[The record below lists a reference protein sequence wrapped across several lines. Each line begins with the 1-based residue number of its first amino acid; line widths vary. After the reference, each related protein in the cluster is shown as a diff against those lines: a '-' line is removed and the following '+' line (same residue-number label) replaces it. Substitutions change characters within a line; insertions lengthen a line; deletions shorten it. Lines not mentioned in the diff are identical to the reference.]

1 MKVFPERSVA
11 PDSRQKGKAFRF
23 QQEVRIEMKALA
35 ILEEPVFLEMPVFL
49 EAPVFLEL
57 PPARLLG

>member
-1 MKVFPERSVA
+1 
-11 PDSRQKGKAFRF
+11 
-23 QQEVRIEMKALA
+23 MKALA

-49 EAPVFLEL
+49 EAPVFLEM